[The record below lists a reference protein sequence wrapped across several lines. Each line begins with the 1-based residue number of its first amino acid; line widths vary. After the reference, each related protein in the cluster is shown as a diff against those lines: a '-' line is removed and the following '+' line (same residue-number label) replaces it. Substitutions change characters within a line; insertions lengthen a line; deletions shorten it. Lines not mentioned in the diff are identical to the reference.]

1 MYDLLIKGGRV
12 IDPSQKIDGVMDV
25 AVSGAKIAAIQSN
38 IDPGGVARVIDA
50 IGRIVTPGL
59 IDVHTHVYD
68 GLLNN
73 GANPDMVGVNQG
85 VTTVVDG
92 GSAGHAIFAGFPKYV
107 IPAARTDVYCFL
119 HIGSF
124 GLAVMPELWYPEEI
138 DTAATEAVIKNH
150 PGLIRGVKLRIVG
163 KLIASEGI
171 AVVKTAQKTAK
182 RFGLPLMVHVGDC
195 NRWIPPLLTRDL
207 LSLLEKGDIL
217 SHFCTGQPGSL
228 LGNDGRAAPELVAA
242 RERGVILDVANGISN
257 FSYAVARAMMA
268 QGILPTTLS
277 TDVTRT
283 SVQGP
288 AYGLTVTMSKFL
300 ELGLPL
306 ERMIAMTTLHPA
318 RAVGIDDRKGALKP
332 GMDADI
338 SILEIQSG
346 RWRLPDSHEELLD
359 VTRLIRPV
367 LTVKAGVPIPPDCVP
382 IKEHVFPFS
391 KCLNEPNSQRYRVMI
406 ASVSATPS
414 PGAVGTRT
422 RPSST
427 ASGSTNSSS

>member
-1 MYDLLIKGGRV
+1 LAHRHLGYFVIKFMLWKERRMFDLLIKGGRV
-12 IDPSQKIDGVMDV
+12 IDPSQNIDAVTDV
-25 AVSGAKIAAIQSN
+25 AVAGGKISGIGPEIAPSGAGK
-38 IDPGGVARVIDA
+38 VIDA
-50 IGRIVTPGL
+50 AGRIVTPGL
-59 IDVHTHVYD
+59 IDLHTHVYD
-68 GLLNN
+68 GFLSN

-92 GSAGHAIFAGFPKYV
+92 GSAGHALFAGFPCYIV
-107 IPAARTDVYCFL
+107 PAARTDIYCFL

-124 GLAVMPELWYPEEI
+124 GLAVMPELWHWEEI
-138 DTAATEAVIKNH
+138 NPEATEAVIANH
-150 PGLIRGVKLRIVG
+150 PDLIKGVKLRIVG

-182 RFGLPLMVHVGDC
+182 RFGLPLMVHIGDR
-195 NRWIPPLLTRDL
+195 NRWIPPLLTRQM

-228 LGNDGRAAPELVAA
+228 LGDDGRAAPELVAA
-242 RERGVILDVANGISN
+242 RERGVVLDVANGISN

-268 QGILPTTLS
+268 QGIFPTTLS

-283 SVQGP
+283 SVPGP

-306 ERMIAMTTLHPA
+306 EKLIAMTTLHPA
-318 RAVGIDDRKGALKP
+318 RVIGVDNRKGALKP

-338 SILEIQSG
+338 SILEIQPG

-367 LTVKAGVPIPPDCVP
+367 LTIKTGVPVPPACVQ
-382 IKEHVFPFS
+382 IKEQVLP
-391 KCLNEPNSQRYRVMI
+391 
-406 ASVSATPS
+406 
-414 PGAVGTRT
+414 
-422 RPSST
+422 
-427 ASGSTNSSS
+427 

>member
-1 MYDLLIKGGRV
+1 MFDLLIRGGRV
-12 IDPSQKIDGVMDV
+12 IDPSQNMDAVTDV
-25 AVSGAKIAAIQSN
+25 AVTGGKISGIGPEIA
-38 IDPGGVARVIDA
+38 PGGAAMIIDA
-50 IGRIVTPGL
+50 AGRIVTPGL
-59 IDVHTHVYD
+59 IDLHTHVYD
-68 GLLNN
+68 GFLNN
-73 GANPDMVGVNQG
+73 GANPDVVGVNQG

-92 GSAGHAIFAGFPKYV
+92 GSAGHAIFAGFPRYV
-107 IPAARTDVYCFL
+107 VPAARTDIYCFL

-124 GLAVMPELWYPEEI
+124 GLAVMPELWRQEEI
-138 DTAATEAVIKNH
+138 NPEATEAVIANH
-150 PGLIRGVKLRIVG
+150 PDLIRGVKLRIVG

-182 RFGLPLMVHVGDC
+182 RFGLPLMVHIGDR
-195 NRWIPPLLTRDL
+195 NRWIPPLLTREL
-207 LSLLEKGDIL
+207 LALLEKGDIL

-228 LGNDGRAAPELVAA
+228 LGDDGRAAPELVAA
-242 RERGVILDVANGISN
+242 RERGVVLDVANGISN

-338 SILEIQSG
+338 SILEIQPG

-391 KCLNEPNSQRYRVMI
+391 KRLNDRTVN
-406 ASVSATPS
+406 
-414 PGAVGTRT
+414 GTGR
-422 RPSST
+422 
-427 ASGSTNSSS
+427 